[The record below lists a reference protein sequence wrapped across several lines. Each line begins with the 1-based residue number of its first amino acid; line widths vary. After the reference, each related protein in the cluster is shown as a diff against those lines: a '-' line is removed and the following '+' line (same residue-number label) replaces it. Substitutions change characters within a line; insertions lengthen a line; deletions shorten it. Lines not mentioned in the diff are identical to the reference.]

1 MQCRFAGGRS
11 GRSAHFSLHN
21 KGDKGNTVFRQG
33 AFVAGKKLKGLV
45 IVESPAKARKI
56 GGYLGKD
63 YKVLA
68 SMGHVRDLPASAT
81 EVPTEVKKK
90 QPWTTLGVNTEAD
103 FEPYY
108 IVPKEKKKVVKELK
122 DALKNAEELILATD
136 EDREGESIGWHL
148 SQLLKPKVPV
158 KRMVFSEI
166 TKEAIQHAIEHP
178 RDLDEHLV
186 AAQETRRVLDRLY
199 GYTLSPLLWK
209 KIARGLSAG
218 RVQSVAVRV
227 LVARELERLA
237 FRSGTYWDIKAE
249 LKTDAEAVFGADL
262 LTVGGTRVAA
272 GKDFDESTGKLKE
285 GADVV
290 LLSED
295 DARALHDRIEKSEWT
310 VSEIK
315 ERKEKRRPYAPF
327 TTSTLQQEAN
337 RKLNMTARQTMQVAQ
352 RLYEDG
358 VITYMRTDSV
368 HLSDEAMTA
377 SRGCVKERYGDEY
390 LSPEPRQF
398 TTKTR
403 NAQEAHEA
411 IRPAGTE
418 MKTAEELNLSGR
430 EAQLYAL
437 IWKRTVATQMAEAQ
451 LTFQTVTI
459 TAEDAEFRATGRHV
473 DFPGFFRAYVEGVD
487 DPEAALDDQES
498 ALPPLREGQ
507 KLDVQSLEPIGHET
521 KPPARYT
528 EATLVRT
535 LEAEGVGRPSTYAS
549 IIGTIQDRGYVRK
562 SGSQLIPTFTALAVT
577 RLLETYFPNLVDLGF
592 TAAMEQTLDDISNGE
607 AERLPYLNRFFLG
620 EEGLDQQV
628 KAQEES
634 IDPRTACTLKLDG
647 LEADVRVGRYGPYL
661 EKQENGENLT
671 ASIPEDIA
679 PADLDNEKAEQM
691 IAEKQKGPT
700 SLGMHPEEGLPV
712 YVKSGPFG
720 PYVQLGDQ
728 IEGEEKKPKR
738 VGIPKNMEPSSLTLD
753 QALQLLSLPR
763 RLGHHPVTN
772 KVVNA
777 GVGRFGPYVVH
788 DGVYK
793 SFGKQGT
800 AEVGDK
806 TYDVLTVDL
815 DAAVEMLKDAK
826 KRAAPTPV
834 RVLGKHPEDDA
845 DVGIFEG
852 RYGPYVKHGKVNATI
867 PKDREIESVTLE
879 EALDLLAERAAKKGT
894 GRGTKKKKTAAKK
907 KAPKKKAA
915 KKKTAAKKKSKK
927 KKKPPENKSDSNG
940 QK

>member
-1 MQCRFAGGRS
+1 MA
-11 GRSAHFSLHN
+11 
-21 KGDKGNTVFRQG
+21 DK
-33 AFVAGKKLKGLV
+33 KYKGLV

-56 GGYLGKD
+56 GGFLGKD

-68 SMGHVRDLPASAT
+68 SMGHVRDLPASASD
-81 EVPTEVKKK
+81 VPTEVKKK
-90 QPWTTLGVNTEAD
+90 QPWTTLGVNTESD

-108 IVPKEKKKVVKELK
+108 IVPKEKKKTVKELK
-122 DALKNAEELILATD
+122 AALKDAQELILATD

-148 SQLLKPKVPV
+148 TQLLKPKVPV

-166 TKEAIQHAIEHP
+166 TKDAIKQAIEHP
-178 RDLDEHLV
+178 RELDEDLV

-218 RVQSVAVRV
+218 RVQSVAVRL

-237 FRSGTYWDIKAE
+237 FKSGTYWDLKADLKTASGDVFSAE
-249 LKTDAEAVFGADL
+249 LA
-262 LTVGGTRVAA
+262 TVGGTRIAS

-285 GADVV
+285 NANVL
-290 LLSED
+290 LLSEE
-295 DARALHDRIEKSEWT
+295 DARDLEKRISQTDWT
-310 VSEIK
+310 ITEIK

-337 RKLNMTARQTMQVAQ
+337 RKLGMSARQTMQVAQ
-352 RLYEDG
+352 RLYENG
-358 VITYMRTDSV
+358 AITYMRTDSV
-368 HLSDEAMTA
+368 HLSDEAMKA
-377 SRGCVKERYGDEY
+377 ARNCVTSRYGNDY
-390 LSPEPRQF
+390 LSPEPRQY

-418 MKTAEELNLSGR
+418 MKTAEELNLSGQ
-430 EAQLYAL
+430 EHKLYSL

-459 TAEDAEFRATGRHV
+459 TAGDAEFRATGRHV

-498 ALPPLREGQ
+498 ALPAMSENQ
-507 KLDVQSLEPIGHET
+507 KLDLAELEAISHET
-521 KPPARYT
+521 KPPARFT

-562 SGSQLIPTFTALAVT
+562 SGNQLIPTFTALAVT

-607 AERLPYLNRFFLG
+607 AERLPYLNRFYLG
-620 EEGLDQQV
+620 EEGLDTQV
-628 KAQEES
+628 KAKEET
-634 IDPRTACTLKLDG
+634 IDPRKACTLKLDG
-647 LEADVRVGRYGPYL
+647 LAADVRVGRYGPYL
-661 EKQENGENLT
+661 EKQENGESLT
-671 ASIPEDIA
+671 ASIPETIA
-679 PADLDNEKAEQM
+679 PADLDNEKAEQF
-691 IAEKQKGPT
+691 IAEKLKGPT

-738 VGIPKNMEPSSLTLD
+738 VGIPKNFDPLTLTLE
-753 QALQLLSLPR
+753 QAVQLLSLPR
-763 RLGHHPVTN
+763 RLGHHPLTN

-793 SFGKQGT
+793 SFGKDGT
-800 AEVGDK
+800 FERDGK

-815 DAAVEMLKDAK
+815 ETAIEMLKDAK
-826 KRAAPTPV
+826 KRAAPTPI
-834 RVLGKHPEDDA
+834 RELGKHPDD
-845 DVGIFEG
+845 DEVVGIFEG
-852 RYGPYVKHGKVNATI
+852 RYGPYVKHGKINATI
-867 PKDREIESVTLE
+867 PKEREIESVTLE
-879 EALDLLAERAAKKGT
+879 EALDWLAAKAAKKGV
-894 GRGTKKKKTAAKK
+894 KK
-907 KAPKKKAA
+907 KATKKKAA
-915 KKKTAAKKKSKK
+915 KKKTTKKKPAKKKTAKK
-927 KKKPPENKSDSNG
+927 KATKKSATKKATAKKSKG
-940 QK
+940 R